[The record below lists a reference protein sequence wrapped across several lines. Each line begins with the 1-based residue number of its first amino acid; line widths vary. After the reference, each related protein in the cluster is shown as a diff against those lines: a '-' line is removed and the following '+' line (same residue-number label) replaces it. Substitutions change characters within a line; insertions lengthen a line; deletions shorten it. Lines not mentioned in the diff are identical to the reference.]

1 MLIVSV
7 VAFCFYKSYYAL
19 LLFTLVFPFYYSYRE
34 KMEDRKHKEKL
45 RLEFKEFIT
54 LVASSLSAGYSMENA
69 LKSAEKELSS
79 LIGEKAEMM
88 HALRIINRRISINEP
103 VEKILLGFAKNT
115 GIDDIES
122 FSEIF
127 AFAKRSG
134 GDYAGIMK
142 RTASILQDKIETSR
156 DIQTVISQKKME
168 ARIMDLV
175 PIGIIL
181 YLQISSPEF
190 LSGLYHNLMG
200 IVVMTVCLVVYI
212 LAVFMGEKIV
222 DIRF

>member
-1 MLIVSV
+1 
-7 VAFCFYKSYYAL
+7 
-19 LLFTLVFPFYYSYRE
+19 
-34 KMEDRKHKEKL
+34 
-45 RLEFKEFIT
+45 
-54 LVASSLSAGYSMENA
+54 
-69 LKSAEKELSS
+69 
-79 LIGEKAEMM
+79 MM

-190 LSGLYHNLMG
+190 LLGLYHNLMG

-212 LAVFMGEKIV
+212 FAVFMGEKIV

>member
-7 VAFCFYKSYYAL
+7 VAFCFYKSYYAI
-19 LLFTLVFPFYYSYRE
+19 LLFAPVFPFYYSYRE

>member
-19 LLFTLVFPFYYSYRE
+19 LIFGPVFPFYYSYRE